1 MRTEKSDIEPAG
13 SAHSRALVIVAPS
26 ARFRLVTANP
36 NTAMRQSAWGSQHRS
51 GQRLQCAPVYAV
63 NERFSFP
70 GRLAIAVGEVEE
82 ILIATSGTLVVVII
96 LLAMAMMMRAVRT
109 LLRR

>member
-1 MRTEKSDIEPAG
+1 VRTQQSEIKPAG
-13 SAHSRALVIVAPS
+13 SVHSRALAVVAPG
-26 ARFRLVTANP
+26 AHVRLVTANP

-51 GQRLQCAPVYAV
+51 GQRLQCATVNAV
-63 NERFSFP
+63 NGRFSFP
-70 GRLAIAVGEVEE
+70 GRLAIAVGEVVE